1 MRTGSWGSIGL
12 IYVYV
17 TLAGAAIG
25 KVVPIVPDMARAT
38 GSSLD
43 SAAWFISIIVAA
55 SVVLAPFAGE
65 LVDRIGDRKMI
76 LIGVL
81 ISMAGCAG
89 GAVLSGFYPL
99 VAARGVEGVGYM
111 VLALGTAAMTTRTVQ
126 GTRLQVAMALAAA
139 AVPFGSGTA
148 MVLAG
153 LVAGGRGNWHNV
165 FWVSGA
171 VWAVVL
177 LGVPF
182 LPAWSKPKASGHV
195 NASWVNV
202 MMKPAPLRLAVG
214 LCVAT
219 VVLFGLGTLLPL
231 FMERN
236 YGMTPLA
243 ANALG
248 IIGFPAPVIGSL
260 MVGAVLSR
268 YRNIR
273 NLIWLCVGVMAVTGA
288 ICFLPGLGVP
298 VTMAIFVVFYLFGG
312 MLSGISMSRLPS
324 VVPSPAAMG
333 VTTGLVMQGANLGVL
348 LGPPAMYFCFNHQG
362 NYGVIGLVLA
372 SLALTWWLW
381 GLQPK
386 IAATVG

>member
-126 GTRLQVAMALAAA
+126 GTRLQVAMALAA
-139 AVPFGSGTA
+139 
-148 MVLAG
+148 
-153 LVAGGRGNWHNV
+153 
-165 FWVSGA
+165 
-171 VWAVVL
+171 
-177 LGVPF
+177 
-182 LPAWSKPKASGHV
+182 PASSSH
-195 NASWVNV
+195 S
-202 MMKPAPLRLAVG
+202 
-214 LCVAT
+214 
-219 VVLFGLGTLLPL
+219 
-231 FMERN
+231 
-236 YGMTPLA
+236 
-243 ANALG
+243 
-248 IIGFPAPVIGSL
+248 
-260 MVGAVLSR
+260 
-268 YRNIR
+268 
-273 NLIWLCVGVMAVTGA
+273 
-288 ICFLPGLGVP
+288 
-298 VTMAIFVVFYLFGG
+298 
-312 MLSGISMSRLPS
+312 PS
-324 VVPSPAAMG
+324 S
-333 VTTGLVMQGANLGVL
+333 
-348 LGPPAMYFCFNHQG
+348 H
-362 NYGVIGLVLA
+362 
-372 SLALTWWLW
+372 
-381 GLQPK
+381 
-386 IAATVG
+386 